1 MNRRSFLSSAAAVAA
16 GLSAPLVG
24 RSAFA
29 KETVTVGGP
38 LSLSGV
44 FANVGTPVDM
54 GNRMAV
60 EFFNRSLPVQLQ
72 YLSLD
77 DQSDPGK
84 GVRKVQE
91 AIQQSGV
98 KYFSGTSNSASAMAV
113 AKEVYGAGGVYV
125 NQAGADSVTGA
136 DCNRSTFRWP
146 AATYGAIEQ
155 SVRPLIDLHPKARR
169 WYTITGQYVFGEAL
183 LANTKRVLAEK
194 QCEHVGNV
202 SHSLSEKEFS
212 GYIANAMAAQPDVLC
227 ILNFGNQT
235 MDVIRAAVNFGMK
248 RNVIIIAPWSTGL
261 DQFQALGPDV
271 VEGLYFGIQYWHDL
285 QTPGNR
291 RLLEAYAQQYKDRP
305 NHSFATAFA
314 CTQVIAEGIAK
325 AGTADC
331 AQVIKALEGLQYEGI
346 CGTETVRAG
355 DHQILKDCYL
365 ARGKAKSAMKDAYD
379 FADILSGGQSFLP
392 VEQTGCTFPA

>member
-1 MNRRSFLSSAAAVAA
+1 MNRRSFLTHATAVSV
-16 GLSAPLVG
+16 GVSVPFIG
-24 RSAFA
+24 RSVFA
-29 KETVTVGGP
+29 KETVVIGGP

-44 FANVGTPVDM
+44 FASVGTPVDQ

-60 EFFNRSLPVQLQ
+60 EFFSKSLPVRLQ
-72 YLSLD
+72 YMSLD

-91 AIQQSGV
+91 AIQQHGV

-113 AKEVYGAGGVYV
+113 AKEVYAAGGVYV
-125 NQAGADSVTGA
+125 NQAGADSMTGV

-146 AATYGAIEQ
+146 AATYGAVEQ
-155 SVRPLIDLHPKARR
+155 SVRPLTAMYPKAKR
-169 WYTITGQYVFGEAL
+169 WYTITGQYVFGQAL
-183 LANTKRVLAEK
+183 LENTKRVLAET

-212 GYIANAMAAQPDVLC
+212 GYIANAMAAKPDVLC

-261 DQFQALGPDV
+261 DQFQALGADI

-285 QTPGNR
+285 KTPGNLQ
-291 RLLEAYAQQYKDRP
+291 LLEAYSKLYKDKP

-314 CTQVIAEGIAK
+314 CTQVIAEGIRK
-325 AGTADC
+325 ANSTEC
-331 AQVIKALEGLQYEGI
+331 SKVIQALEGLQYEGI

-365 ARGKAKSAMKDAYD
+365 ARGKARSAMKDPYD
-379 FADILSGGQSFLP
+379 FVDIVSSGQSFIP
-392 VEQTGCTFPA
+392 VEQTGCKLSA